1 MLADARVAA
10 VVPAVDI
17 DRARS
22 FYEETLGLKA
32 ASGPDALMFECGQGT
47 MLAVYEHGAPTKADH
62 TQVAWEVENIE
73 EAVQGLGARGVVFEQ
88 YDLPGL
94 KTDEQGIA
102 TVGTG
107 RGAWFKDTE
116 GNILSVVQFA

>member
-1 MLADARVAA
+1 MLVDARVVAI
-10 VVPAVDI
+10 VPAVDL

-22 FYEETLGLKA
+22 FYEEKLGLKA
-32 ASGPDALMFECGQGT
+32 ASGPNGIIFECGQGT
-47 MLAVYEHGAPTKADH
+47 RLALYEHSAPTKADH
-62 TQVAWEVENIE
+62 TQVAWEVKNIE

-102 TVGTG
+102 SVGTG
-107 RGAWFKDTE
+107 RAAWFKDTE
-116 GNILSVVQFA
+116 GNTLSVAQFE

>member
-10 VVPAVDI
+10 VVPAVDL

-22 FYEETLGLKA
+22 FYEEKLGLKA
-32 ASGPDALMFECGQGT
+32 ASGADGLMFECGQGT
-47 MLAVYEHGAPTKADH
+47 ILALYERSEPTKAEH
-62 TQVAWEVENIE
+62 TVAAWEVENIE

-102 TVGTG
+102 SVGPA

-116 GNILSVVQFA
+116 GNILSLVQFD

>member
-1 MLADARVAA
+1 M
-10 VVPAVDI
+10 
-17 DRARS
+17 DRAKS
-22 FYEETLGLKA
+22 FYEEKLGLKA
-32 ASGPDALMFECGQGT
+32 TSGPDGLRFECGQGT
-47 MLAVYEHGAPTKADH
+47 VLALYEHGAPTKAEH
-62 TQVAWEVENIE
+62 TVAAWEVENVE
-73 EAVQGLGARGVVFEQ
+73 ETVQGLGARGVVFEQ

-116 GNILSVVQFA
+116 GNILSVYQFE

>member
-94 KTDEQGIA
+94 KTDERGIA
-102 TVGTG
+102 SVGTA